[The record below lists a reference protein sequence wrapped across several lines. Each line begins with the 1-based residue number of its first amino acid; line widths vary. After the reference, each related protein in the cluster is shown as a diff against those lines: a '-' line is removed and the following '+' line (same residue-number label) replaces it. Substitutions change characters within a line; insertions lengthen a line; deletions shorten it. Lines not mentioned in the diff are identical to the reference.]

1 MKKIAILGSTG
12 SIGRQALEIIASMQE
27 SFAGSIEV
35 KALAAG
41 AGNLDLL
48 CEQIRLFSPE
58 LVSLPDDK
66 SARQLMEILAA
77 KAGTFTGKPEIVYGQ
92 AGLVAC
98 ATHRDVDTVL
108 TAVVGML
115 GLVPTACAIKQG
127 KTIALANKETLV
139 AGGSVI
145 MPMVKQF
152 GATIVPVDSEH
163 SAIFQSMHGFSTK
176 DIRQIWLTGSGGP
189 FRTKTREEMEDAPPE
204 AALKHPNWSMGRKI
218 TIDSATMMNKGLEI
232 IEARWLFDIE
242 ESRIRVVVHPQS
254 ILHSAVEFV
263 DGSIVGQ
270 MGVPD
275 MRLPIHLAL
284 NWPRRVVQEKVP
296 KLDLTK
302 LATLTFEEP
311 DFKRFPCLRL
321 AKQVAAQDDS
331 SACVL
336 NAANEILVE
345 AYLEKKIRFGEIA
358 HFIEA
363 VLDKHKPET
372 NASLDDLIQIDLWAR
387 SSARELIGDSKLALA
402 R

>member
-1 MKKIAILGSTG
+1 MKKISILGSTG

-27 SFAGSIEV
+27 SDAGSVQV
-35 KALAAG
+35 KALASG
-41 AGNLDLL
+41 GSNLDLF
-48 CEQIRLFSPE
+48 CQQISQFSPD

-66 SARQLMEILAA
+66 SAAA
-77 KAGTFTGKPEIVYGQ
+77 LSQALSAQPGRKPEIVYGQ
-92 AGLVAC
+92 DGLVAC
-98 ATHRDVDTVL
+98 ATYSQVDTVL

-115 GLVPTACAIKQG
+115 GLVPTAEAIKQG

-145 MPMVKQF
+145 MPMIKQY
-152 GATIVPVDSEH
+152 GATIQPVDSEH
-163 SAIFQSMHGFSTK
+163 SAIFQSMHGFSTN
-176 DIRQIWLTGSGGP
+176 DIHQIWLTGSGGP
-189 FRTKTREEMEDAPPE
+189 FRMVSLEEMQDAPPE
-204 AALKHPNWSMGRKI
+204 KALKHPNWNMGRKI

-242 ESRIRVVVHPQS
+242 ASRIRVVVHPQS

-284 NWPRRVVQEKVP
+284 NWPSRIMQDKVP

-302 LATLTFEEP
+302 LSTLTFEEP
-311 DFKRFPCLRL
+311 DFKRFPCLQL

-345 AYLEKKIRFGEIA
+345 AYLQKKVRFGEIA
-358 HFIEA
+358 HFIEL
-363 VLDKHKPET
+363 VLNKHKAKT
-372 NASLDDLIQIDLWAR
+372 NTSLDDLIQIDLWAR
-387 SSARELIGDSKLALA
+387 SCARELIGDSKLALA